1 MPSVR
6 DQRPEFQRAEKRAKR
21 RRGRSKKNG
30 LGCVGCFGII
40 WMGFVLV
47 FDGVIGY
54 GVWRTFDAKNRYLPT
69 QGVVTSSEVESS
81 SSSDGTTYTA
91 KIEYEFVLGDTTH
104 TGDRHSFFTFGTSS
118 HEHAHDIVKRYPVG
132 REITVYYDPGDVS
145 ESVLEVDTRSFPA
158 IVILFLTPFHC
169 IGIGMLWGGV
179 VQAINMRG
187 STDDRV
193 IAMHRVKETD
203 ERLVLRDSHWRG
215 WVVFFMTLGITSFV
229 MVFVVAFAMGMGT
242 SRQTVLWIWAGCLLA
257 AMTLPTLLR
266 VRRAAKHNTIEID
279 WMHARF
285 TRKPDSVNVEIGDI
299 KTIRLTSHNTNTKV
313 NDRPWLRHEIE
324 GIEGDGSAHLLLIAK
339 GYSSKGK
346 ELRDWFAAR
355 FEAAAEESDPGG
367 SGEESPSMPVVSEV
381 EINRTNS

>member
-1 MPSVR
+1 MTRLKDIKSSR
-6 DQRPEFQRAEKRAKR
+6 RTRKRSK
-21 RRGRSKKNG
+21 SKKNG
-30 LGCVGCFGII
+30 LGCIGVFGLV

-47 FDGVIGY
+47 FDGIIGY
-54 GVWRTFDAKNRYLPT
+54 GVWRTFDAKSRYLSVP
-69 QGVVTSSEVESS
+69 GVVTSSEVESS
-81 SSSDGTTYTA
+81 RSSDGTTYSA
-91 KIEYEFVLGDTTH
+91 KIEYEFELGDMTH
-104 TGDRHSFFTFGTSS
+104 TGDRHSFFSFGTSS
-118 HEHAHDIVKRYPVG
+118 YEHAHDIVKRYPVG

-179 VQAINMRG
+179 VQVIQQRG
-187 STDDRV
+187 SKEDRV
-193 IAMHRVKETD
+193 IASHRVRQTD
-203 ERLVLRDSHWRG
+203 ERLVLQDSHWRG

-242 SRQTVLWIWAGCLLA
+242 SRQTILWIWAGCLLA

-285 TRKPDSVNVEIGDI
+285 TRKPDSVNVDIGDI

-324 GIEGDGSAHLLLIAK
+324 GVEADGAAHLLLVAK
-339 GYSSKGK
+339 GYSDRGRD
-346 ELRDWFAAR
+346 LRDWFAQR
-355 FEAAAEESDPGG
+355 FEAAVEEMDDKE
-367 SGEESPSMPVVSEV
+367 SGEESPSMPIVSEV